1 MLSQRQELVLRL
13 VAERTLDD
21 GAPVGSKVLAERLS
35 WGPSTIRSEL
45 AALEQQ
51 GLLDHPHTSAGR
63 VPTEKGYRYL
73 VDQLLSRRG
82 EQGGWLPAIEAQ
94 RELNDAMREATEHLA
109 SATELLAVITAP
121 PIDTSTVRRVE
132 LLTLQP
138 QVLMVVV
145 ITSSGGVSKR
155 VLTYGEPI
163 DTGLVDWASSFLNE
177 RLEGTGLGERMI
189 RLRLED
195 DSLDERERGFLNWIS
210 PAFTDLAQSADDT
223 VYVDGAARLVAG
235 RHIADA
241 GQIESVIEVLERRVE
256 LLGALRAAIP
266 APDVVVRIGQEN
278 EMPSMRSLTVVAAG
292 YGPARR
298 AVGTVSV
305 LGPVRMDYGRAIGA
319 VREASS
325 ALSRY
330 VEDVYDA
337 G

>member
-1 MLSQRQELVLRL
+1 MRL

-21 GAPVGSKVLAERLS
+21 GGPVGSKVLSERLS

-45 AALEQQ
+45 AVLEHE

-63 VPTEKGYRYL
+63 IPTEKGYRYL
-73 VDQLLSRRG
+73 VDRLLSHRG
-82 EQGGWLPAIEAQ
+82 QLRGRFQTLAAQ
-94 RELNDAMREATEHLA
+94 KELNDAMREATEQLA
-109 SATELLAVITAP
+109 NATELLAVVTAP

-132 LLTLQP
+132 LLTLAP
-138 QVLMVVV
+138 SVLMVVV

-155 VLTYGEPI
+155 VLTLEQPI
-163 DTGLVDWASSFLNE
+163 DSGLIDWASSFLNE
-177 RLEGTGLGERMI
+177 RLQGTGLGERMI
-189 RLRLED
+189 RTRLVD
-195 DSLDERERGFLNWIS
+195 PSLDDRERTFLDWIA
-210 PAFTDLAQSADDT
+210 PAFTDLAHSADDT

-235 RHIADA
+235 RRIA
-241 GQIESVIEVLERRVE
+241 GGGEIESVVAMLERRVE

-266 APDVVVRIGQEN
+266 EPDVIVRIGQEN

-292 YGPARR
+292 YGPARK

-319 VREASS
+319 VREAS
-325 ALSRY
+325 AELSRY